1 MRDLSRE
8 TRRGKLKNPGSS
20 QGPELRKDV
29 EVDECSI
36 LNLTVETTDE
46 SELRLGTSICLRF
59 IVDFLRDFI
68 SKDLG
73 RFSVLENAILTE
85 REEGFEEVLA
95 DGETEDD
102 ILPWEER
109 PVQKA
114 GQTLF
119 WLVHRFPRI

>member
-1 MRDLSRE
+1 M
-8 TRRGKLKNPGSS
+8 KNPGSS

-29 EVDECSI
+29 EVDECSV

-68 SKDLG
+68 SENLGGFGVLKDA
-73 RFSVLENAILTE
+73 VLTE
-85 REEGFEEVLA
+85 REEGFEKILA
-95 DGETEDD
+95 DGESEDD

-119 WLVHRFPRI
+119 RLVYAFL